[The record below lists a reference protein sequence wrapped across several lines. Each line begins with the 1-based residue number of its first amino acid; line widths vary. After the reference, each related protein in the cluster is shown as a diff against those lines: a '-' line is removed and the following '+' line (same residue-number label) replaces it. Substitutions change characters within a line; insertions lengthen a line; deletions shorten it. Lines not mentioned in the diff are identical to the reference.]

1 MPTRASWDDKQGLR
15 ISYDVA
21 ESENEIVKQAI
32 AASAAANGGET
43 DPTLLILQ
51 AELQAAMVD
60 LESRLEQGVL
70 SLPDYAEQ
78 LQAKIMADKRSAVKH
93 KKSGDVEMAKRL
105 LRQTKLMQHELDEIR
120 KEVPAP
126 APTPSAAKAGT
137 SAGPG
142 GRKELKSDTAK
153 AVQAMMNQFHSSVN
167 ALDRTT
173 AAQQAEL
180 EAELSSMWAQ
190 QHGGQRPPSG

>member
-21 ESENEIVKQAI
+21 ESENKIVKQAI
-32 AASAAANGGET
+32 TASAAANGGET

-126 APTPSAAKAGT
+126 APAPSAAKAGK

-142 GRKELKSDTAK
+142 GKKELKSDTAK
-153 AVQAMMNQFHSSVN
+153 AVQAMMNQFHASVN

-190 QHGGQRPPSG
+190 QHGGQRPPTG